1 MKQAL
6 YLKHASIAAI
16 LLILQLCTASASA
29 GDIGISMSSIESSG
43 FPGITFYS
51 TITYR
56 GKPVKNLTRMHFDL
70 KEDNK
75 LITEFSIE
83 LRRDPI
89 TVALVLDSSGSVRDF
104 IGEIKKGARLFIENL
119 KDADRAM
126 VIEFGDNVIL
136 SQKLTFDKR
145 PLLSAIDD
153 LRASGAT
160 KLYDAAYRGLEE
172 LDRRHSYLV
181 LFTDGR
187 DVEYSGD
194 SRQYS
199 DHTVKEV
206 VSLARRKNIPIY
218 TIGVGKEIDGNVLKK
233 MASATG
239 GSFFKTL
246 DPSKISLI
254 YKRVS
259 ELLSYHYFF
268 NYRSPNLKR
277 DGAWRHVRL
286 REKKSGNE
294 ATGRFRIGS
303 ARTNVPGATGKTG
316 STGSGTSAGRGS
328 RGRSIAVPG
337 APDIP
342 KAPGIPQV
350 PDIPSVKWPD
360 PVTPDSPDFTIPE
373 SPDPV
378 IPEPPEPSD
387 FTMPTPPD
395 PVIPEPP
402 EPPDFTMPTP
412 PDPVIPEPP
421 EPPDFTMPTPPDPV
435 IPEPPEPPDFTK
447 PTPPDPVIPEPPE
460 PPDFTIP
467 KPPKPPDLVIPE
479 PPDFTVPDPP
489 EPPQWPDWPD
499 DNTDIGIDQD
509 DDWGDFD
516 DEDDDGDFWDD

>member
-1 MKQAL
+1 MKQAF
-6 YLKHASIAAI
+6 YLRPVCTAAV
-16 LLILQLCTASASA
+16 LLILQLCSAPASAD
-29 GDIGISMSSIESSG
+29 DIGISMSSIESSG

-70 KEDNK
+70 KEDNH

-104 IGEIKKGARLFIENL
+104 IDEIKKGARLFIENL

-136 SQKLTFDKR
+136 SQKLTFDKY
-145 PLLSAIDD
+145 PLLSAIDE

-194 SRQYS
+194 TRQYS

-206 VSLARRKNIPIY
+206 VSLARRKNIPIH
-218 TIGVGKEIDGNVLKK
+218 TIGVGKEIDGKILKK

-286 REKKSGNE
+286 KEKKSSTE
-294 ATGRFRIGS
+294 ATGRYRIGS
-303 ARTNVPGATGKTG
+303 GRTNAPGATGKTG
-316 STGSGTSAGRGS
+316 STGSGTSTGRSS
-328 RGRSIAVPG
+328 RGRTISIPN

-342 KAPGIPQV
+342 KAPGVPQV

-360 PVTPDSPDFTIPE
+360 PVTPDSPDFT
-373 SPDPV
+373 
-378 IPEPPEPSD
+378 
-387 FTMPTPPD
+387 MPTPPEWPD
-395 PVIPEPP
+395 PVTPDS
-402 EPPDFTMPTP
+402 PDFTMPTP
-412 PDPVIPEPP
+412 PDPVIPES
-421 EPPDFTMPTPPDPV
+421 
-435 IPEPPEPPDFTK
+435 
-447 PTPPDPVIPEPPE
+447 PE

-479 PPDFTVPDPP
+479 PPEPPDLTLPEPP

-499 DNTDIGIDQD
+499 DDSNLEDDSGIDIDQD
-509 DDWGDFD
+509 DDWGDFEED
-516 DEDDDGDFWDD
+516 DDDGDFWED